1 MDPFAKENVDKQ
13 TIWERKL
20 LNLTLGNP
28 LLSVKPGK
36 SYIQIVTVDLEKL
49 EELLLE
55 RDSLTVNEKPLLPEE
70 CEADSEKDFEN
81 SRHHCLR
88 SGELYYDSVSADLG
102 ERKLCTYLK
111 KDPLMD
117 SLKTIYR
124 KARMSAELGANTL
137 FLAVGA
143 LKWFDADDKGKA
155 LYAPLLLFPVE
166 LVRRSATSGYTLR
179 GVEDGETMINI
190 TLLQKLRQVYQME
203 IPWLNPLPRKGS
215 MVDIHRVLDIMRESI
230 RGYEGWAVE
239 DTAMLGNF
247 DYDKFMM
254 WNDIHNNAA
263 VLKKNPVVGSLLS
276 GVVDRRVNGAVSEG
290 DDLDETVPPGEI
302 LLPISA
308 DSSQLEAIKAAIE
321 GKSFILHGP
330 PGTGKSQTITNIIAN
345 ALYRGKKVLFVAE
358 KKAALDVVQKR
369 LDEIGLTP
377 FCLAIDSASP
387 RKTAV
392 MDRFKQTL
400 NLQSSVSSGQ
410 FVSEAERIARLRAEI
425 KGYMDALH
433 RQYPLGVSLYDCL
446 SRYYTY
452 LDDDA
457 RDGSDEEIS
466 RDFTPSREWLLTLRP
481 EDKSRLDDL
490 LSQYITACSICGNT
504 SNFSHPLSGIKAVKA
519 GSDEIAASLSA
530 LGADA
535 EGTLKALNKSLKIL
549 LGEDGDSLTK
559 SQTFSF
565 RDMAGT
571 LMQADCLTRK
581 LLSMDE
587 DALRGLEKTIKCGR
601 RREELSAQILQNY
614 SRRVFELDPN
624 ALRREYEAAMG
635 KGTFGRYFALR
646 TLRRKLSIYS
656 ASAKKVPS
664 ERLSSDIELLEEH
677 SSRTEALRPVDFK
690 AVFDQEWNEETPYDW
705 TRAEWGIATARAI
718 DNELIA
724 IYGRDRETILSR
736 KGKIREALRDG
747 LQSFKQYDGHC
758 LGEFIASYDALL
770 RGLDGLSSLME
781 VEFPEEG
788 VSIAGDEGAQIGRGW
803 ITGVAA
809 SLRCWRVNLGGLRD
823 WKAYLKAREALERE
837 GIVSLAQNVE
847 KCKIRPEDA
856 LNSLWRGIYKTYADY
871 IVSQEESLSE
881 FHGLMF
887 EEKTARFRELCS
899 KFETLTR
906 EELVNKLILSLPDL
920 HKEASESP
928 SVSTLLKN
936 ISNHCRGISLRTL
949 FDHIKDILPRIFP
962 CMMMSPLSVST
973 LLNADGMKFDLVIF
987 DEASQIPT
995 CEAAGAIARGKAVIV
1010 AGDPNQMPPTRFF
1023 QADTFDEDNAIIED
1037 LESILDDSL
1046 ALSLPSVCL
1055 RWHYRSRHESLI
1067 AFSNSMYYDNSL
1079 LTFPSPY
1086 DLKSKVEWQYVP
1098 DGIYEKGGK
1107 RQNEKEA
1114 RAVVDEIKGRLLD
1127 PQRKGESIG
1136 VITFNIRQQSLIE
1149 DLLDALYRSNPALE
1163 KAAAECEEP
1172 IFVKNLENVQ
1182 GDERDVILFSVGYGP
1197 DKKGN
1202 VSLNFGPLNRDGGW
1216 RRLNVAVS
1224 RARKE
1229 MKVFSTL
1236 RAEQIG
1242 VTESSSEG
1250 VKGLRK
1256 FLAYA
1261 EKGIGAI
1268 WDPEV
1273 HRREVSCSLT
1283 DEIARRIKAQLHY
1296 CADTNVGSSGYRIDI
1311 GIYDP
1316 ETPDKYILGI
1326 ICDGYNSRKI
1336 RTVRD
1341 REIIQS
1347 SVLES
1352 LGWNIIHVWT
1362 MDWLNN
1368 PDKVLSD
1375 IRAKLQEIE
1384 NQKITSSDE
1393 SASMNITE

>member
-1 MDPFAKENVDKQ
+1 MTSTENIVDPFAKERVDKQ

-28 LLSVKPGK
+28 LLDVKPGK
-36 SYIQIVTVDLEKL
+36 SYIQIVTGDLEKL
-49 EELLLE
+49 EELLLG
-55 RDSLTVNEKPLLPEE
+55 RDSLTVNEKPILPEE
-70 CEADSEKDFEN
+70 CEADFEKDCEN
-81 SRHHCLR
+81 ARHRSLR
-88 SGELYYDSVSADLG
+88 SGDLYYDSISADLG

-124 KARMSAELGANTL
+124 KARVSAELGANTL

-143 LKWFDADDKGKA
+143 LKWFDVDDKEKA
-155 LYAPLLLFPVE
+155 HYAPLLLFPVE

-179 GVEDGETMINI
+179 GVEDGETMFNI

-203 IPWLNPLPRKGS
+203 IPWLSPLPRKDS

-230 RGYEGWAVE
+230 RGYDGWAVE

-254 WNDIHNNAA
+254 WNDIHNNAT
-263 VLKKNPVVGSLLS
+263 VLKENPVVGSLLS
-276 GVVDRRVNGAVSEG
+276 GVVDRRVNGEVSAGE
-290 DDLDETVPPGEI
+290 DLDEAVSPGEI

-377 FCLAIDSASP
+377 FCLALDSASP

-400 NLQSSVSSGQ
+400 NLQNGVSLNQ
-410 FVSEAERIARLRAEI
+410 FASEAERIARLRAEI

-446 SRYYTY
+446 SRYYSY
-452 LDDDA
+452 
-457 RDGSDEEIS
+457 RDESAQNLEEEGDRDFIPS
-466 RDFTPSREWLLTLRP
+466 RDWLLALRP

-504 SNFSHPLSGIKAVKA
+504 SSFSHPLSEVKAVKA
-519 GSDEIAASLSA
+519 GADEIAAALDA
-530 LGADA
+530 LGAEA
-535 EGTLKALNKSLKIL
+535 EETVKALNKSLKVL
-549 LGEDGDSLTK
+549 LGEDEDSLTK
-559 SQTFSF
+559 SQTLSF
-565 RDMAGT
+565 RDLAGT
-571 LMQADCLTRK
+571 LTQADCLTRK
-581 LLSMDE
+581 LLSLDE
-587 DALRGLEKTIKCGR
+587 DALKGLGKTINCGR
-601 RREELSAQILQNY
+601 RREDIASQILGNY
-614 SRRVFELDPN
+614 SRRVFELDPE
-624 ALRREYEAAMG
+624 ALRREYEEAME
-635 KGTFGRYFALR
+635 KGTIGRYFSLR
-646 TLRRKLSIYS
+646 ALRRKLSIHS

-664 ERLSSDIELLEEH
+664 ERLSSDIELLEEYA
-677 SSRTEALRPVDFK
+677 SRTASLRPVDFK
-690 AVFDQEWNEETPYDW
+690 AVFDEEWTENVPYDW
-705 TRAEWGIATARAI
+705 ARAERGIATARAI
-718 DNELIA
+718 DNELIS
-724 IYGRDRETILSR
+724 IYGRDRETVLSR
-736 KGKIREALRDG
+736 KEKIREVLRDG

-758 LGEFIASYDALL
+758 LGEFIARYDALL
-770 RGLDGLSSLME
+770 GGIEGLHSLME
-781 VEFPEEG
+781 AEFPEEG
-788 VSIAGDEGAQIGRGW
+788 IALVGEDGAEHRRGW
-803 ITGVAA
+803 ISSAAA
-809 SLRCWRVNLGGLRD
+809 SIRRWRVNLGGLRD

-837 GIVSLAQNVE
+837 GIGALAKDIE
-847 KCKIRPEDA
+847 KGKTRPEDA

-887 EEKTARFRELCS
+887 EEKTERFRELCS

-906 EELVNKLILSLPDL
+906 EELVNKLILGLPDL

-949 FDHIKDILPRIFP
+949 FDLIKDILPRIFP
-962 CMMMSPLSVST
+962 CMMMSPLSVAT
-973 LLNADGMKFDLVIF
+973 LLNAEGEKFDLVIF

-1046 ALSLPSVCL
+1046 ALSLPSICL

-1114 RAVVDEIKGRLLD
+1114 RAVVDEIRERLLD
-1127 PQRKGESIG
+1127 PERKGESIG

-1163 KAAAECEEP
+1163 KVAAECEEP

-1236 RAEQIG
+1236 RAEQIS

-1256 FLAYA
+1256 FLEYA
-1261 EKGIGAI
+1261 ERGISAI

-1273 HRREVSCSLT
+1273 HRREDPCSLT
-1283 DEIARRIKAQLHY
+1283 DEIARRINAQLQY

-1316 ETPDKYILGI
+1316 KTPDKYLLGI

-1347 SVLES
+1347 SVLGS

-1375 IRAKLQEIE
+1375 IKAKLSEIDLLRDPE
-1384 NQKITSSDE
+1384 RSE
-1393 SASMNITE
+1393 A